1 MDKLKPVLTHKFWIL
16 FVIVMVLAP
25 FGWSSGTGALTDGIE
40 GEKSKLEGT
49 FKKIGGLA
57 ASAAEKN
64 DTWIDEL
71 TKINSAMASRTSM
84 AAASLWDSQ
93 KQLKVWPPRIAR
105 RAPVF
110 HCLEDVATVVAAPNG
125 NANVI
130 RTFYKLDYERELDR
144 VWLLVEPEQAPQ
156 GARKVRFARGDL
168 PTPGR
173 YPWPGIDPSIEEIY
187 SAQEDLWLISSLLTA
202 IREVNAGT
210 VSIVD
215 SHVKELQLIQ
225 LFRGTRLSAGT
236 AGSSSDGGG
245 AAAGGAAGGAPEAGG
260 AGGGAAGAGP
270 LPGQPTGVA
279 AGVGGG
285 GGAMGAMGGGGGQVA
300 DTQFTVPVDFSLT
313 EEFSA
318 VLVIGQKSQDGGGA
332 MGASSPMG
340 GAAGGPMGGAS
351 NPMGGEVPMGGAS
364 GPMGA
369 GGPMGSSASGG
380 DASGGNGSLNPL
392 KYYCEDSDFARTRG
406 FKLKLVVDHRKVPE
420 LLAALSRSPWPIE
433 IIHVNQGPSDTI
445 LYRPSEVVASEG
457 AAGGGNP
464 MGGGGFGGTPMG
476 AGGGTP
482 MGAGGG
488 FGGTPMGAGG
498 GTPMGAGGGFGG
510 TPMGGGGGTP
520 MGGGF
525 GGTPMGNG
533 GGGASS
539 ANVGLQAPG
548 GNGGGTPM
556 GGFGGQGG
564 AGFQSPAQAMPST
577 SGLLSNVNVVPT
589 ENPHLAT
596 VVVVG
601 LMTLY
606 KRPPVDPNAT
616 QGDASNMTTTPAAN
630 PGAAPAANPGA
641 APAANPGAA
650 PAANPKPQG

>member
-40 GEKSKLEGT
+40 GEKNKLEGT

-245 AAAGGAAGGAPEAGG
+245 AAAGDAAGGAPEAGG

-300 DTQFTVPVDFSLT
+300 GTQFTVPVDFSLT

-318 VLVIGQKSQDGGGA
+318 VSVIGQKSQDGGGA
-332 MGASSPMG
+332 MGASS
-340 GAAGGPMGGAS
+340 PMGGAS

-498 GTPMGAGGGFGG
+498 GFGG

-616 QGDASNMTTTPAAN
+616 QGDASNMTTTTPAAN

>member
-1 MDKLKPVLTHKFWIL
+1 MDKLKPVLAHKFWIL
-16 FVIVMVLAP
+16 FVIVLVLAP

-40 GEKSKLEGT
+40 GEKKKLEGT

-57 ASAAEKN
+57 ASAGEKN
-64 DTWIDEL
+64 DNWIAEL
-71 TKINSAMASRTSM
+71 TKINSAMASRTTM
-84 AAASLWDSQ
+84 AAGKLWDGQ

-110 HCLEDVATVVAAPNG
+110 HCLEDVTTVLGAPNG

-156 GARKVRFARGDL
+156 GARKVRFAREDL

-173 YPWPGIDPSIEEIY
+173 YPWQGFDPSIEEIY

-225 LFRGTRLSAGT
+225 LFRGTRLSSGT
-236 AGSSSDGGG
+236 SGSSSDGGD
-245 AAAGGAAGGAPEAGG
+245 AGAGGAPEAGG
-260 AGGGAAGAGP
+260 AGGGAAGAGAGP

-285 GGAMGAMGGGGGQVA
+285 GGGGAMGAMGGGGGQVGG
-300 DTQFTVPVDFSLT
+300 TQFTVPVDFALT

-318 VLVIGQKSQDGGGA
+318 VLIIGQKSQDGGGA
-332 MGASSPMG
+332 MGGATGGAMG
-340 GAAGGPMGGAS
+340 GAAGGPMGGGS
-351 NPMGGEVPMGGAS
+351 SPMGSEVPMGGA
-364 GPMGA
+364 GAPMGGA
-369 GGPMGSSASGG
+369 TASGG
-380 DASGGNGSLNPL
+380 DTADASGSPDPL

-445 LYRPSEVVASEG
+445 IYRPSEVVASRG
-457 AAGGGNP
+457 AGGGTPMGGGGTP

-476 AGGGTP
+476 G
-482 MGAGGG
+482 
-488 FGGTPMGAGG
+488 GG

-520 MGGGF
+520 MGA
-525 GGTPMGNG
+525 G
-533 GGGASS
+533 GG
-539 ANVGLQAPG
+539 
-548 GNGGGTPM
+548 
-556 GGFGGQGG
+556 
-564 AGFQSPAQAMPST
+564 
-577 SGLLSNVNVVPT
+577 
-589 ENPHLAT
+589 
-596 VVVVG
+596 
-601 LMTLY
+601 
-606 KRPPVDPNAT
+606 
-616 QGDASNMTTTPAAN
+616 
-630 PGAAPAANPGA
+630 
-641 APAANPGAA
+641 
-650 PAANPKPQG
+650 